1 MSVEKTQ
8 IQPIYNIPSM
18 RNYRWSAHLDLL
30 RGLAALLVFLGHM
43 RLLLFIEYSE
53 ISNPNF
59 LIKRLN
65 SLTVLGHQSVMI
77 FFVLSGFFISASV
90 IRRIQQKQWS
100 WVNYLVDRLT
110 RLYVVLIPALLLSS
124 FWDFLGIKIFG
135 TGQDSFYGEKFHNG
149 HLATY
154 KILEN
159 FTFQNA
165 LGTIAFLQTILVDLF
180 GSNKAVWTLAYEFW
194 YYMLFPS
201 IILFFCVKS
210 LKARVFYACLTSGIL
225 LMVGSG
231 IRMYFLVWLMGA
243 LVSIC
248 HPSKYLKKNNILNS
262 LTILSIII
270 LYIALT
276 SERFISSREIA
287 DFLIGTS
294 TAVMIY
300 LLVNSRSQIRQEGAY
315 EKFSKALAGC
325 SYTLYL
331 VHMPILSFIRACVIG
346 DHPWEPDILHLFLA
360 LIIVVFVF
368 LYAAV
373 IAHFTE
379 AKTDK
384 FRNVIMSW
392 IKNRRLNQA

>member
-1 MSVEKTQ
+1 MQVEKTQ
-8 IQPIYNIPSM
+8 TQPIYNISSI
-18 RNYRWSAHLDLL
+18 RNFRWSIHLDLL
-30 RGLAALLVFLGHM
+30 RGLASLLVFLGHM

-53 ISNPNF
+53 ISNPSF

-77 FFVLSGFFISASV
+77 FFVLSGFFISSSV

-100 WVNYLVDRLT
+100 WVNYLVERLT
-110 RLYVVLIPALLLSS
+110 RLYIVLIPALLLSS
-124 FWDFLGIKIFG
+124 FWDSLGIKIFG

-165 LGTIAFLQTILVDLF
+165 LGTLAFVQTIFVDLF
-180 GSNKAVWTLAYEFW
+180 GSNKAVWSLAYEFW
-194 YYMLFPS
+194 YYILFPS
-201 IILFFCVKS
+201 IILFFCIKS
-210 LKARVFYACLTSGIL
+210 LKARVFHAFLASGIL
-225 LMVGSG
+225 LMIGSE
-231 IRMYFLVWLMGA
+231 IRIYFLVWLMGA

-248 HPSKYLKKNNILNS
+248 HPSKYLKNKNILN
-262 LTILSIII
+262 LLIILSILI
-270 LYIALT
+270 LCIALI
-276 SERFISSREIA
+276 SERFISSPKIA
-287 DFLIGTS
+287 DFLIGIS

-300 LLVNSRSQIRQEGAY
+300 LLVNSRSQITQEGAY
-315 EKFSKALAGC
+315 EKFSKGLAGC

-331 VHMPILSFIRACVIG
+331 VHMPILCFIRACVIG
-346 DHPWEPDILHLFLA
+346 DHPWEPDILHLLLA
-360 LIIVVFVF
+360 LIIVLFVF
-368 LYAAV
+368 LYAVV

-384 FRNVIMSW
+384 FRKLIMSW
-392 IKNRRLNQA
+392 INNRRLNQA

>member
-1 MSVEKTQ
+1 
-8 IQPIYNIPSM
+8 
-18 RNYRWSAHLDLL
+18 
-30 RGLAALLVFLGHM
+30 
-43 RLLLFIEYSE
+43 
-53 ISNPNF
+53 
-59 LIKRLN
+59 
-65 SLTVLGHQSVMI
+65 
-77 FFVLSGFFISASV
+77 
-90 IRRIQQKQWS
+90 
-100 WVNYLVDRLT
+100 
-110 RLYVVLIPALLLSS
+110 
-124 FWDFLGIKIFG
+124 
-135 TGQDSFYGEKFHNG
+135 
-149 HLATY
+149 
-154 KILEN
+154 LEN

-165 LGTIAFLQTILVDLF
+165 LGTVAFLQTIFVDLF

-194 YYMLFPS
+194 YYILFPS

-210 LKARVFYACLTSGIL
+210 LKSRVFYACLTSGIL

-248 HPSKYLKKNNILNS
+248 HPSKYLKKNNILNL

-270 LYIALT
+270 LYITLI

-300 LLVNSRSQIRQEGAY
+300 LLVNSRSQINQEGAY

-346 DHPWEPDILHLFLA
+346 DRPWEPDILHLFFA

-384 FRNVIMSW
+384 FRNLIMSW
-392 IKNRRLNQA
+392 IKNRHLNQA

>member
-1 MSVEKTQ
+1 MQVEKTQ
-8 IQPIYNIPSM
+8 TQPIYNIPSI
-18 RNYRWSAHLDLL
+18 RNYRWSTHLDLL
-30 RGLAALLVFLGHM
+30 RGLASLLVFLGHM

-59 LIKRLN
+59 LVKRLN

-77 FFVLSGFFISASV
+77 FFVLSGFFISATV

-100 WVNYLVDRLT
+100 WINYLVDRLT
-110 RLYVVLIPALLLSS
+110 RLYIVLIPALLLSS
-124 FWDFLGIKIFG
+124 FWDSLGIKIFG

-165 LGTIAFLQTILVDLF
+165 LGTIAFVQTIFVDLF
-180 GSNKAVWTLAYEFW
+180 GSNKAVWSLAYEFW
-194 YYMLFPS
+194 YYILFPS

-210 LKARVFYACLTSGIL
+210 LKARILYAFLASGIL
-225 LMVGSG
+225 LMVGSE
-231 IRMYFLVWLMGA
+231 IRIYFLVWLMGA

-248 HPSKYLKKNNILNS
+248 HPSKYLNNKNILNS
-262 LTILSIII
+262 LIILSI
-270 LYIALT
+270 LMLCIALI
-276 SERFISSREIA
+276 SERFISSPKIA
-287 DFLIGTS
+287 DFLIGIS
-294 TAVMIY
+294 TAGMIY
-300 LLVNSRSQIRQEGAY
+300 LLVNSRSQITQEGAY
-315 EKFSKALAGC
+315 EKFSKGLAGC

-331 VHMPILSFIRACVIG
+331 VHMPILCFIRACVIG
-346 DHPWEPDILHLFLA
+346 DRPWEPDILHLLLA
-360 LIIVVFVF
+360 LTIVVFVF
-368 LYAAV
+368 LYAVV

-384 FRNVIMSW
+384 FRKLIMSW
-392 IKNRRLNQA
+392 INNRRLNPG